1 MQLNGRRR
9 VRSGWDGSEHPP
21 MALNEPPPQPKE
33 RPKGKSVRW
42 RDFEAHGSKGYSS
55 FLDLEESYIPSALV
69 ALDTGEM
76 AGADA
81 LWYTESH
88 YQEERGLV
96 KSEFF
101 QQLGEAQAQVATRGL
116 TWNKLAAYPGHLHLR
131 KIKPRSHV
139 DGAAGA
145 STSHDSD
152 SAPEATSELPSRTP
166 SRTPSRNHSKELRSR
181 ELRTSREELEALSP
195 HSSPPENLATRRA
208 RPTTPLDTTVGLD
221 HFQVHGLCGEGTF
234 GKVMMA
240 TKIDTQK
247 VYAMK
252 VIRKELLYSD
262 ATRVTQAIAEKQVMQ
277 QMAARPHPYV
287 ISLRFA
293 FQTDENIFLV
303 MDFMGGGDL
312 HNLLEAKG
320 RLREAWVVVYAAEIA
335 LALEHVHAH
344 GVIFRDLKP
353 ENVMIGVDGHLKLT
367 DFGLSKQLGDVNADG
382 EKQKKRGTATI
393 CGTPE
398 YIAPEVLMGR
408 EYSYEV
414 DWWTFGCVADC
425 VGMLIASGCELSASE
440 CMLIATGCVLIASDG
455 LPHQVRP
462 VRDGARKAPLSLRG
476 HGLPHQHD
484 QEVQDHLRRRVLLR
498 HAPGPAAQAH
508 DCRSE
513 RAAWECQLG

>member
-88 YQEERGLV
+88 YHEERGLV

-101 QQLGEAQAQVATRGL
+101 QRLGEEQAEVASLGL

-139 DGAAGA
+139 DGVAGD
-145 STSHDSD
+145 STCHDSD

-166 SRTPSRNHSKELRSR
+166 DRTRKNSLELNLSRMSRRD
-181 ELRTSREELEALSP
+181 LRTSIEELEALSP
-195 HSSPPENLATRRA
+195 RVSSFENLATRRA
-208 RPTTPLDTTVGLD
+208 RPTTPLARPTTPLDTPVGLD

-344 GVIFRDLKP
+344 DVIFRDLKP

-367 DFGLSKQLGDVNADG
+367 DFGLSKHLGDVDADD

-408 EYSYEV
+408 AYSYEF
-414 DWWTFGCVADC
+414 DWWTFG
-425 VGMLIASGCELSASE
+425 
-440 CMLIATGCVLIASDG
+440 
-455 LPHQVRP
+455 
-462 VRDGARKAPLSLRG
+462 
-476 HGLPHQHD
+476 
-484 QEVQDHLRRRVLLR
+484 
-498 HAPGPAAQAH
+498 
-508 DCRSE
+508 
-513 RAAWECQLG
+513 